1 MIGRGEITKAAQ
13 RDRVDAQTVE
23 RDYVLAHVATD
34 IAKVGGERLVLKGGT
49 SLRLAHFENYRYSAD
64 LDYSLADLSMTD
76 ALTAIADALNN
87 CRTRLAMPML
97 TLDTDSEP
105 PRMMYVGPL
114 NAKPRS
120 VKIDLADDELVIE
133 SALLPLIVNWRDL
146 PENASI
152 HAYSLTEICAEK
164 LRCIIQRRQCRD
176 LYDLWN
182 VLEAHTEVDPLNA
195 WHRFEQKASHKG
207 IEPSLFFEKWN
218 NSQAWY
224 QNRWA
229 DELADYLGDDLPN
242 FTTTQCGDHD
252 RNRSIDQAR
261 LRY

>member
-23 RDYVLAHVATD
+23 RDYILAHAATD
-34 IAKVGGERLVLKGGT
+34 IATVGGERLVLKGGT

-64 LDYSLADLSMTD
+64 LDYSLVDITTTD

-87 CRTRLAMPML
+87 CRIRLAMPML

-105 PRMMYVGPL
+105 PRIMYVGPL
-114 NAKPRS
+114 NAKPRPI
-120 VKIDLADDELVIE
+120 KIDLADDELVIE
-133 SALLPLIVNWRDL
+133 SALMPLVVNWRDL

-182 VLEAHTEVDPLNA
+182 IFEVHTGVAPFNA

-207 IEPSLFFEKWN
+207 IDPELFFEK
-218 NSQAWY
+218 
-224 QNRWA
+224 
-229 DELADYLGDDLPN
+229 
-242 FTTTQCGDHD
+242 
-252 RNRSIDQAR
+252 
-261 LRY
+261 